1 MSTLTRLPKA
11 FRRINLE
18 LAREPG
24 HPAGDRDES
33 YVLIAPLDA
42 EGRIDGEVWRD
53 NREACRVVREH
64 DGVTAIGHLVHGPG
78 GVWNLTYDVSGKAE
92 DERVFH
98 LAEERLRP
106 GEYVS
111 IVRKDGQH
119 PFRVT
124 AVAEP

>member
-1 MSTLTRLPKA
+1 MSTMTKLPKA

-24 HPAGDRDES
+24 HPSGDPDER
-33 YVLIAPLDA
+33 YVLIAPLDD
-42 EGRIDGEVWRD
+42 EGQIDTAVWRD

-64 DGVTAIGHLVHGPG
+64 EGETAVGHLVRGPG
-78 GVWNLTYDVSGKAE
+78 GAWSLHYDVSGRAE

-98 LAEERLRP
+98 LSEERIRA
-106 GEYVS
+106 GEYIS
-111 IVRKDGQH
+111 IIRNDGAH

-124 AVAEP
+124 AVADI